1 MVRGSGGS
9 TRPGRARPASR
20 SWPGAAALFVTL
32 LGAQAARA
40 QGTQPAPQTQ
50 GTTAAV
56 GVRLD
61 RIVVRWFAPET
72 GGVAKPQFIF
82 ERELAFEARIEALA
96 DRGAGGLA
104 APRAGEPATSA
115 EPQAQ
120 RHVRA
125 ALDRHIAETLLANLP
140 IDPQPLPA
148 DIAKRAESARAVLE
162 QRVQGRTRLIAAAA
176 AEGMS
181 SDELDRILR
190 RQARASLYVDK
201 MIAPMLDPS
210 DPELREVFRSGVTPY
225 EGQPFEQV
233 SPLLRRWYVGLKLS
247 QALET
252 YYQNARSRVRITIL
266 RSR

>member
-1 MVRGSGGS
+1 MLRTWLGL
-9 TRPGRARPASR
+9 
-20 SWPGAAALFVTL
+20 AALLAVFAGTP
-32 LGAQAARA
+32 AARA
-40 QGTQPAPQTQ
+40 QE
-50 GTTAAV
+50 TAAPA

-61 RIVVRWFAPET
+61 RIVVRWHAPET
-72 GGVAKPQFIF
+72 GGVAKPRFIF

-96 DRGAGGLA
+96 DRGAGGLTA
-104 APRAGEPATSA
+104 ARAGEPGATA
-115 EPQAQ
+115 AAHTQ
-120 RHVRA
+120 RHIRA

-140 IDPQPLPA
+140 IDPPPSPA

-162 QRVQGRTRLIAAAA
+162 QRVQGRARLIAAAA
-176 AEGMS
+176 AEGLS
-181 SDELDRILR
+181 SDELDVILR

-225 EGQPFEQV
+225 EGQPFDQIA
-233 SPLLRRWYVGLKLS
+233 PLLRRWYVGLKLS

-266 RSR
+266 RSH